1 MIEMSSA
8 WRDDSRGTD
17 CSNPFSAT
25 GGHTNPITATDRV
38 PSDEQLGKRE
48 MSVDRETQMTIT
60 RREILHRVPQRL
72 KLTEQQSSGHWR
84 QRLGVLAPSFGART
98 GAGIV
103 GRSALMSGRQP
114 LLGR

>member
-48 MSVDRETQMTIT
+48 MSVDWETQMTIT
-60 RREILHRVPQRL
+60 RREILHRAQRL
-72 KLTEQQSSGHWR
+72 KLTERQSWQDIAQSKG
-84 QRLGVLAPSFGART
+84 
-98 GAGIV
+98 
-103 GRSALMSGRQP
+103 
-114 LLGR
+114 